1 VLARRFAVALTLLA
15 ACVACTSGGSG
26 GPRNNGT
33 SAAAAKLAELA
44 GRGAAATYTAAYA
57 FHQQSTNST
66 AIVDVW
72 HAPPNLR
79 VDVVSGGATASFIRT
94 PKATYSCASKQE
106 KASCFTVAGPGQP
119 APAPFDVGPAT
130 LFSDDLVT
138 LSASGI
144 SYVVTPAPP
153 VPASNSLPAATCLAI
168 KAGLLTPQPAVQP
181 GTYCFADTGV
191 MTSVTYPSGN
201 TAQLIQVLPVASA
214 SKFKP
219 YAKPAPLPS

>member
-1 VLARRFAVALTLLA
+1 MTARHLAAAVAALA
-15 ACVACTSGGSG
+15 LCSACTSSGSG
-26 GPRNNGT
+26 GPGSDGS

-44 GRGAAATYTAAYA
+44 GRGAAATYTGIYS
-57 FHQQSTNST
+57 FHQLTPDST
-66 AIVDVW
+66 AGVDVW

-94 PKATYSCASKQE
+94 AAATYSCATKKHKS
-106 KASCFTVAGPGQP
+106 SCFTVAGRGKK
-119 APAPFDVGPAT
+119 APAPFDVGPAA
-130 LFSDDLVT
+130 LFSDDLET

-144 SYVVTPAPP
+144 SYVVSLAPP
-153 VPASNSLPAATCLAI
+153 VAASGKLPAATCFTI

-191 MTSVTYPSGN
+191 LTSVTYPSGN
-201 TAQLIQVLPVASA
+201 TAQLTLVLPTAPA
-214 SKFKP
+214 KRFKP